1 MRKFAVVSVKSV
13 KSVSKLFQISD
24 IWDVEVKVVR
34 LDLGNT
40 VLKEYNRALEPTPH
54 TVLDK
59 NRGFST
65 VQVQFSTVRVHVI

>member
-1 MRKFAVVSVKSV
+1 MSV

-34 LDLGNT
+34 LNLGNT
-40 VLKEYNRALEPTPH
+40 VLKEYNRSLEPTPH

-65 VQVQFSTVRVHVI
+65 VQVQFNTVRVHVI